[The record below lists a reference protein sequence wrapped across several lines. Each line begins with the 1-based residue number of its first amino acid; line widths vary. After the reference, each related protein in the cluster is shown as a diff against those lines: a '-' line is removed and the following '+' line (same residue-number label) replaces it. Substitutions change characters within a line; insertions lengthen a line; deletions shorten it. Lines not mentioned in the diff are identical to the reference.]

1 MAAGQIMARGGFF
14 FNFVKPM
21 KKDSKPFI
29 DIESI
34 NDLYDLVQYPRP
46 RHPLVSVIDHTDFY
60 AKRPKSDSLFRF
72 GFYTISCKKFEGLL
86 YYGKSQYDF
95 REGSLMFT
103 APGQVIG
110 SSPDVKV
117 DEGWA
122 LFFHPDLLHGTTL
135 GSKMHQYSFFH
146 YEVNEALHISE
157 EESKIIKDGVEKID
171 REYMHAIDKHTQSVI
186 VSNIELLLNYCNRFY
201 DRQFYTRAKVNA
213 DVVQRF
219 EALLK
224 DYFSQSVLIE
234 TGLPAVTYFASKLNL
249 SPNYLSDLLQ
259 KFTGKSTVEH
269 IHLELVEKAKS
280 LLWGTENSI
289 SEIAYEL
296 GFEYPSH
303 FTKIFKAKTGK
314 SPSEYRNYN

>member
-1 MAAGQIMARGGFF
+1 
-14 FNFVKPM
+14 M
-21 KKDSKPFI
+21 KKAAQPFV

-34 NDLYDLVQYPRP
+34 GELHDLVHYPRP
-46 RHPLVSVIDHTDFY
+46 RHPLISVINHEDFY
-60 AKRPKSDSLFRF
+60 ARRPKGKGLYRF

-86 YYGKSQYDF
+86 YYGKSHYDF
-95 REGSLMFT
+95 SEGSLLFT
-103 APGQVIG
+103 APGQIIG
-110 SSPDVKV
+110 SGPDIKV

-122 LFFHPDLLHGTTL
+122 LVIHPDLLYGTSL
-135 GSKMHQYSFFH
+135 GGKMDQYTFFH

-157 EESKIIKDGVEKID
+157 EESVIIKDCVDKIE
-171 REYMHAIDKHTQSVI
+171 REYRQSIDKHTQNVI

-201 DRQFYTRAKVNA
+201 DRQFYTRTKVNA

-219 EALLK
+219 EKLLK
-224 DYFSQSVLIE
+224 DYFGRDDLTAS
-234 TGLPAVTYFASKLNL
+234 GLPPVTYFASALHL
-249 SPNYLSDLLQ
+249 SANYLSDLLQ
-259 KFTGKSTVEH
+259 KFTGKSTMEH

-314 SPSEYRNYN
+314 SPSEYRSLN